1 MSDKIMME
9 LAKMQTRIRGF
20 EQEVKNYKDLLLK
33 RDEEITELRK
43 KVELKELEERMMA
56 KNKSYLELK
65 VLKDQQQIEEN
76 KKLKE
81 GNKKNDDSKKDS
93 SRRKK

>member
-1 MSDKIMME
+1 MTDKIMME

-20 EQEVKNYKDLLLK
+20 EQEVKSYKDLLLK

-43 KVELKELEERMMA
+43 KVELKQLEERMIA

-65 VLKDQQQIEEN
+65 VQKDIDQIKEN
-76 KKLKE
+76 KKIIKE
-81 GNKKNDDSKKDS
+81 GNKDEVTTTNN
-93 SRRKK
+93 RRKK

>member
-20 EQEVKNYKDLLLK
+20 EQEIKSYKDLLLK

-43 KVELKELEERMMA
+43 KVELKELEERMKA

-65 VLKDQQQIEEN
+65 ALKDVDQVKEN
-76 KKLKE
+76 QKLKTK
-81 GNKKNDDSKKDS
+81 NK
-93 SRRKK
+93 

>member
-1 MSDKIMME
+1 MTDKIMME
-9 LAKMQTRIRGF
+9 LAKMQTKIRGF
-20 EQEVKNYKDLLLK
+20 EQEVKSYKDLLLK

-43 KVELKELEERMMA
+43 KVELKQLEERMIA

>member
-1 MSDKIMME
+1 MTDKIMME

-20 EQEVKNYKDLLLK
+20 EQEVKSYKDLLLK

-43 KVELKELEERMMA
+43 KVELKQLEEKMIA

-81 GNKKNDDSKKDS
+81 GKNDDSKKDS

>member
-1 MSDKIMME
+1 MTDKIMME

-20 EQEVKNYKDLLLK
+20 EQEVKSYKDLLLK

-43 KVELKELEERMMA
+43 KVELKQLEERMIA

-81 GNKKNDDSKKDS
+81 GKNDDSKKDS

>member
-20 EQEVKNYKDLLLK
+20 EQEVKSYKDLLLK

-43 KVELKELEERMMA
+43 KVELKQLEERMIA

>member
-20 EQEVKNYKDLLLK
+20 EQEVKSYKDLLLK

-43 KVELKELEERMMA
+43 KVELKEIEERMMA

>member
-1 MSDKIMME
+1 MTDKIMME

-20 EQEVKNYKDLLLK
+20 EQEVKSYKDLLLK

-43 KVELKELEERMMA
+43 KVELKQLEERMIA

>member
-1 MSDKIMME
+1 MTDKIMMG

-20 EQEVKNYKDLLLK
+20 EQEVKSYKDLLLK

-43 KVELKELEERMMA
+43 KVELKQLEERMIA

>member
-1 MSDKIMME
+1 MTDKIMME

-20 EQEVKNYKDLLLK
+20 EQEVKSYKDLLLK

-43 KVELKELEERMMA
+43 KVELKQIEERMIA

-81 GNKKNDDSKKDS
+81 GNKKND
-93 SRRKK
+93 

>member
-1 MSDKIMME
+1 MTDKIMME

-20 EQEVKNYKDLLLK
+20 EQEVKSYKDLLLK

-43 KVELKELEERMMA
+43 KVELKQLEERMIA

-81 GNKKNDDSKKDS
+81 GNNKNDDSKKDS

>member
-9 LAKMQTRIRGF
+9 LAKMQTKIRGF
-20 EQEVKNYKDLLLK
+20 EQEVKSYKDLLLK

-43 KVELKELEERMMA
+43 KVELKQLEERMMA

-81 GNKKNDDSKKDS
+81 GNNKNDDSKKDS

>member
-1 MSDKIMME
+1 MTDKIMME

-20 EQEVKNYKDLLLK
+20 EQEVKSYKDLLLK

-43 KVELKELEERMMA
+43 KVELKQLEERMIA

-65 VLKDQQQIEEN
+65 ALKDQQQIEEN

-81 GNKKNDDSKKDS
+81 GNNKNDDSKKDS

>member
-1 MSDKIMME
+1 MTDKIMME
-9 LAKMQTRIRGF
+9 LAKMQTKIRGF
-20 EQEVKNYKDLLLK
+20 EQEVKSYKDLLLK

-76 KKLKE
+76 KKVKE

>member
-1 MSDKIMME
+1 MTDKIMME
-9 LAKMQTRIRGF
+9 LAKMQTKIRGF
-20 EQEVKNYKDLLLK
+20 EQEVKSYKDLLLK

-43 KVELKELEERMMA
+43 KVELKQLEERMIA

-81 GNKKNDDSKKDS
+81 GNNKNDDSKKDS

>member
-20 EQEVKNYKDLLLK
+20 EQEVKSYKDLLLK

-43 KVELKELEERMMA
+43 KVELKQLEERMMA

-81 GNKKNDDSKKDS
+81 GNNDNQKNR

>member
-1 MSDKIMME
+1 MTDKIMME

-20 EQEVKNYKDLLLK
+20 EQEVKSYKDLLLK

-43 KVELKELEERMMA
+43 KVELKQIEERMIA

-65 VLKDQQQIEEN
+65 VLKDQHQIEEN

-81 GNKKNDDSKKDS
+81 GSKK
-93 SRRKK
+93 KK

>member
-1 MSDKIMME
+1 MTDKIMME

-20 EQEVKNYKDLLLK
+20 EQEVKSYKDLLLK

-43 KVELKELEERMMA
+43 KVELKQIEERMIA

>member
-1 MSDKIMME
+1 ME

-20 EQEVKNYKDLLLK
+20 EQEVKSYKDLLLK

-43 KVELKELEERMMA
+43 KVELKQLEERMIA

>member
-1 MSDKIMME
+1 MTDKIMME

-20 EQEVKNYKDLLLK
+20 EQEVKSYKDLLLK

-43 KVELKELEERMMA
+43 KVELKQLEERMIA

-81 GNKKNDDSKKDS
+81 GNKKKK
-93 SRRKK
+93 

>member
-20 EQEVKNYKDLLLK
+20 EQEVKSYKDLLLK

-43 KVELKELEERMMA
+43 KVELKQIEERMIA

-81 GNKKNDDSKKDS
+81 GNNKNDDSKKDS

>member
-1 MSDKIMME
+1 MTDKIMME
-9 LAKMQTRIRGF
+9 LAKMQTKIRGF
-20 EQEVKNYKDLLLK
+20 EQEVKSYKDLLLK

-43 KVELKELEERMMA
+43 KVELKQLEERMIA

-65 VLKDQQQIEEN
+65 VLKDQQQIEKN

>member
-1 MSDKIMME
+1 
-9 LAKMQTRIRGF
+9 
-20 EQEVKNYKDLLLK
+20 
-33 RDEEITELRK
+33 
-43 KVELKELEERMMA
+43 MA

-81 GNKKNDDSKKDS
+81 GNKKKK
-93 SRRKK
+93 

>member
-1 MSDKIMME
+1 MTDKIMME

-20 EQEVKNYKDLLLK
+20 EQEVKSYKDLLLK

-43 KVELKELEERMMA
+43 KVELKQIEERMIA

-81 GNKKNDDSKKDS
+81 GNNKNDDSKKDS

>member
-1 MSDKIMME
+1 MTDKIMME

-20 EQEVKNYKDLLLK
+20 EQEVKSYKDLLLK

-43 KVELKELEERMMA
+43 KVELKQVEERMMA

-81 GNKKNDDSKKDS
+81 GNNKNDDSKKDS

>member
-1 MSDKIMME
+1 MTDKIMME

-20 EQEVKNYKDLLLK
+20 EQEVKSYKDLLLK

-43 KVELKELEERMMA
+43 KVELKQLEEIMMA

-76 KKLKE
+76 QKLKE
-81 GNKKNDDSKKDS
+81 GNNDNQKNRSG
-93 SRRKK
+93 RRKK

>member
-1 MSDKIMME
+1 MTDKIMME

-20 EQEVKNYKDLLLK
+20 EQEVKSYKDLLLK

-43 KVELKELEERMMA
+43 KVELKQIEEKMIA

-81 GNKKNDDSKKDS
+81 GNKKKK
-93 SRRKK
+93 

>member
-20 EQEVKNYKDLLLK
+20 EQEVKSYKDLLLK

-43 KVELKELEERMMA
+43 KVELKQIEERMIA

>member
-1 MSDKIMME
+1 MTDKIMME

-20 EQEVKNYKDLLLK
+20 EQEVKSYKDLLLK

-43 KVELKELEERMMA
+43 KVELKQLEERMIA

-81 GNKKNDDSKKDS
+81 GKNDNQENS
-93 SRRKK
+93 SSNRRKK

>member
-1 MSDKIMME
+1 MTDKIMME

-20 EQEVKNYKDLLLK
+20 EQEVKSYKDLLLK

-43 KVELKELEERMMA
+43 KVELKQLEERMMA

-81 GNKKNDDSKKDS
+81 GKNDNQENS
-93 SRRKK
+93 SSNRRKK

>member
-20 EQEVKNYKDLLLK
+20 EQEVKSYKDLLLK

-43 KVELKELEERMMA
+43 KVELKQLEERMMA

-81 GNKKNDDSKKDS
+81 GNNKNDDSKKDS

>member
-20 EQEVKNYKDLLLK
+20 EQEVKSYKDLLLK

>member
-1 MSDKIMME
+1 MTDKIMME

-20 EQEVKNYKDLLLK
+20 EQEVKSYKDLLLK

-43 KVELKELEERMMA
+43 KVELKQLEERMMA

-81 GNKKNDDSKKDS
+81 GNNKNDDSKKDS

>member
-1 MSDKIMME
+1 MTDKIMME

-20 EQEVKNYKDLLLK
+20 EQEVKSYKDLLLK

-43 KVELKELEERMMA
+43 KVELKQLEERMIA

-65 VLKDQQQIEEN
+65 ALKDQQQIEEN

-81 GNKKNDDSKKDS
+81 GNNKNDHSKKDS

>member
-20 EQEVKNYKDLLLK
+20 EQEVKSYKDLLLK

-81 GNKKNDDSKKDS
+81 GNNKNDDSKKDS

>member
-1 MSDKIMME
+1 MTDKIMME
-9 LAKMQTRIRGF
+9 LAKMQTKIRGF
-20 EQEVKNYKDLLLK
+20 EQEVKSYKDLLLK

-43 KVELKELEERMMA
+43 KVELKQLEERMIA

-65 VLKDQQQIEEN
+65 ALKDQQQIEEN

-81 GNKKNDDSKKDS
+81 GNNKNDHSKKDS

>member
-1 MSDKIMME
+1 ME

-20 EQEVKNYKDLLLK
+20 EQEVKSYKDLLLK